1 MKINSLKF
9 LREGSTISDALKS
22 TNIKPFGVCF
32 FVNDNGKLL
41 SIFTD
46 GDLRRALQNT
56 EDLANKKVGQIM
68 TETPQTISPQKNLG
82 EALELMEKRNPSP
95 ISILPVVNPEDLKFL
110 GLIRLHDILGV

>member
-32 FVNDNGKLL
+32 FVNDIGKLL

-46 GDLRRALQNT
+46 GDLRRLLI
-56 EDLANKKVGQIM
+56 EKKDLDYTINKYDFKDFKSVIHGTSVKKMI
-68 TETPQTISPQKNLG
+68 
-82 EALELMEKRNPSP
+82 
-95 ISILPVVNPEDLKFL
+95 
-110 GLIRLHDILGV
+110 DICNNKI